1 MRLCRYTKGGLIM
14 ASEWL
19 IILQDLKADGTSP
32 TPTLG
37 RDDAIDKILPKL
49 QQEYGIHSRG
59 RFGSWKYECGNQ
71 DHSVGCFSF
80 LIGYLG

>member
-1 MRLCRYTKGGLIM
+1 MSG
-14 ASEWL
+14 L
-19 IILQDLKADGTSP
+19 IILQDLKANDTSP

-37 RDDAIDKILPKL
+37 RDDSLKKILPKL

-71 DHSVGCFSF
+71 DHSVGYFSF
-80 LIGYLG
+80 SVGYFS